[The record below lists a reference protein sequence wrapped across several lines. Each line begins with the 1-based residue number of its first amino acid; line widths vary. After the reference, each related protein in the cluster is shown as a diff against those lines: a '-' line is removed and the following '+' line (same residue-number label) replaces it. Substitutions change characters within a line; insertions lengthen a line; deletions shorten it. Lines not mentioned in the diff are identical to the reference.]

1 MAVPQSTPSPLRR
14 SYADAVG
21 HALADVHIPPLNNG
35 SPDSP
40 LRARLIDYG
49 KALPSLKRKRS
60 VSPTT
65 TIVPPQLH
73 LVNRTQSPYDD
84 TIVAAASSTR
94 ALTAT
99 RSAKSTR
106 KANRAFAIN
115 NTISEWSRIETFDY
129 KDQPKHKLNNNR
141 FDAAAFAKHESLF
154 SKQLAWRF
162 QRQNQSDDD
171 RADAIGLGSRSSVAN
186 DLFLD
191 DDARKVETTAI
202 KRLSICHWEDVLA
215 MQSGQKLVIQFR
227 HNKMSDL
234 QKAPFNSNPLKAA
247 AIQQDKAIAGGIT
260 KIGGIKFL
268 TLKAEILSATL
279 HHEAVAGDMT
289 PAQLQVHFRQKAGF
303 TIKYIDT
310 GITQTFQWKHLVDLR
325 EQLKIFGPSLDGSRR
340 YNLCFTKKTNIVY
353 VKRVF
358 WGLSQETWGDVYAS
372 SALYN
377 AYLKRILELERAEME
392 RVKQYDELL
401 QFNETQSSKHFFKA
415 FDNMCRR
422 SLFETVSQLRD
433 FNSYII
439 HPVCFDTYVEE
450 AEHSFPRLW
459 KHVCVH

>member
-73 LVNRTQSPYDD
+73 LVNRTQSPHDDTVVAAASSTIVPPQLHLVNRTQSPHDDTVVAAASSTIVPPQLHLVNRTQSPYDD

-106 KANRAFAIN
+106 KANREFAIN

-186 DLFLD
+186 DLFLND
-191 DDARKVETTAI
+191 NARKVKTTAI
-202 KRLSICHWEDVLA
+202 KRLSICH
-215 MQSGQKLVIQFR
+215 
-227 HNKMSDL
+227 
-234 QKAPFNSNPLKAA
+234 
-247 AIQQDKAIAGGIT
+247 
-260 KIGGIKFL
+260 
-268 TLKAEILSATL
+268 
-279 HHEAVAGDMT
+279 
-289 PAQLQVHFRQKAGF
+289 
-303 TIKYIDT
+303 
-310 GITQTFQWKHLVDLR
+310 
-325 EQLKIFGPSLDGSRR
+325 
-340 YNLCFTKKTNIVY
+340 
-353 VKRVF
+353 
-358 WGLSQETWGDVYAS
+358 
-372 SALYN
+372 
-377 AYLKRILELERAEME
+377 
-392 RVKQYDELL
+392 
-401 QFNETQSSKHFFKA
+401 
-415 FDNMCRR
+415 
-422 SLFETVSQLRD
+422 
-433 FNSYII
+433 
-439 HPVCFDTYVEE
+439 
-450 AEHSFPRLW
+450 
-459 KHVCVH
+459 